1 MSDQKSYEKNV
12 LTKFIREFDS
22 VITQSK
28 QEIKGRLPEAIFV
41 DYFLPFFASD
51 KPLPNNDTYITNWLK
66 VAGSEY
72 LEVDILD
79 NGGKVLFTVPAMAS
93 TNVFNPYRAEG
104 AMSFS
109 DIVAMAKQ
117 FEVQSPVASE
127 NYIDSALTD
136 KFKQMYQKKHLLS
149 DKETVWLGIF
159 ARYSGKLHNYA
170 NTASPTNKASSNISD
185 DEMEF

>member
-12 LTKFIREFDS
+12 LTKFIREFYS

-41 DYFLPFFASD
+41 DYFLPFFASE

-79 NGGKVLFTVPAMAS
+79 NSGKVLFTVPAMAS
-93 TNVFNPYRAEG
+93 TNVFNPHRAEG

-149 DKETVWLGIF
+149 DKETIWLGIF
-159 ARYSGKLHNYA
+159 ARYSSKL
-170 NTASPTNKASSNISD
+170 NTLSNSNSKTPTTNISD
-185 DEMEF
+185 DEMEFE